1 VQQVSTHTASGI
13 HAAEA
18 LLAFLGGA
26 LSLLPDVGAPTA
38 MKYGGTQASSSARS
52 FAIGTDALANIASA
66 LATSAGIEATFFR
79 RDEDWR
85 HQMEIASRDLAQID
99 KQIAAAE
106 IRRDIAVESQKVH
119 ERSIEQV
126 QEIFDLLRD
135 RFTNFGRFTWLSG
148 ELQKLHRIAFN
159 SALSMAR
166 LAEQACHFEHPHE
179 DVKPTLTGDY
189 WNAGHAGLLAGDR
202 LMLDLNTLE
211 RRYIETHRRTL
222 EIEQSFS
229 LARFAPDALL
239 KLKTEYSSTFEI
251 PEWFFDLTYPG
262 HYRRRIK
269 GVRLTIPCVVGP
281 HTNVGATLRLTGS
294 SVRKNPQLDSSVAVP
309 LRNVTAMAAS
319 MGQSDAGV
327 FEFNFRDERYMPF
340 EGAGVNSTWQLSLPS
355 AVRPFD
361 YRTISDVILRISY
374 TAEENDGLRQAA
386 EQATGVIAQL
396 TATGVV
402 RTLSLRTDFPD
413 AWNMLVEGAAQVD
426 IDVRAVHIP
435 FFMSTFDLAQAQFD
449 LLVEKQ
455 PGQNPT
461 YPTVLF
467 NGAAT
472 TNPAADGSS
481 GLYSLGRTQS
491 GAVVATHT
499 LRVQNLGSTKDIVL
513 RVPLK
518 KAAPPA

>member
-1 VQQVSTHTASGI
+1 
-13 HAAEA
+13 
-18 LLAFLGGA
+18 
-26 LSLLPDVGAPTA
+26 
-38 MKYGGTQASSSARS
+38 
-52 FAIGTDALANIASA
+52 
-66 LATSAGIEATFFR
+66 
-79 RDEDWR
+79 
-85 HQMEIASRDLAQID
+85 
-99 KQIAAAE
+99 
-106 IRRDIAVESQKVH
+106 
-119 ERSIEQV
+119 
-126 QEIFDLLRD
+126 
-135 RFTNFGRFTWLSG
+135 
-148 ELQKLHRIAFN
+148 
-159 SALSMAR
+159 
-166 LAEQACHFEHPHE
+166 
-179 DVKPTLTGDY
+179 
-189 WNAGHAGLLAGDR
+189 
-202 LMLDLNTLE
+202 
-211 RRYIETHRRTL
+211 
-222 EIEQSFS
+222 
-229 LARFAPDALL
+229 
-239 KLKTEYSSTFEI
+239 
-251 PEWFFDLTYPG
+251 
-262 HYRRRIK
+262 
-269 GVRLTIPCVVGP
+269 
-281 HTNVGATLRLTGS
+281 
-294 SVRKNPQLDSSVAVP
+294 VRKNPQLDSSVAVP